1 MATYLQGVT
10 DYIPEFQ
17 PFQPDL
23 NFYANVMQTKQT
35 QYDTNWKALNK
46 MYSQYYYA
54 DLTREDTTQKKESYL
69 KNIEF
74 QLKRVSQLDLSLEQN
89 VTQATQ
95 VFKPFYEDKLLMK
108 DMAWTKNKNNQ
119 LNKAEIFRN
128 STEDAQRGQYWEDG
142 VRGVNYLTDE
152 FKAASADEAMS
163 FQNAEYVP
171 YVDVNEKAR
180 KIAKDADLSIE
191 KVEFSDGGKFIVKTK
206 NGEALTE
213 PLQKLFESSLGNDPG
228 IQSMYKMKAYVDRKD
243 YAYGNAAQFGGD
255 KDKAEMKYLE
265 NSFNVL
271 KEKSDLRYKQMQATN
286 TVYENSIKDLETQIA
301 NGTAS
306 PNAKLMLA
314 QYKMNKDIN
323 DKVLARAEAE
333 SKMLNGGQSSTAT
346 TTTGFVNPYGDIKSL
361 RYKVDNGMASLL
373 MQKDL
378 DEAANI
384 LAYKDMEVDIEA
396 NPYKIL
402 EEKQKNSMQLLAAR
416 EASSMRLAKYKS
428 DLKRQEDY
436 EDHILETDQGYRDEK
451 GNIVMYED
459 QNVVTTE
466 SEKTGETTDVVNMKN
481 KSRDISNMTKQE
493 YLDPYFKT
501 SFEVLYK
508 ALDEGKVTKQKVGE
522 ILGYNKNKGIT
533 LDQFVSKY
541 EKYGDSWLRKHVG
554 SKGVRQIRNNMNDWI
569 GENRELSLFTDN
581 GAKTPLYQQ
590 YREANMKMHDYM
602 LYIKGDEHFR
612 KTSSKAVVTDLT
624 RKGMENAKFLYDD
637 KGELRSEK
645 EYVLALAKNKAISNE
660 DLGAYLKK
668 VKKEKG
674 ENAYDA
680 YKTTLAVMM
689 GKGPDFFDY
698 IEGAAKS
705 AYAGINPAGYLAAK
719 TGKLFEKSQDFDYN
733 ELVKEAGKSYSDAKV
748 VKTPA
753 FRIGSGPIDP
763 GTGLSATG
771 VSTIKVNP
779 KGLTVGKA
787 KFGEVVN
794 DINAFDWNGDYD
806 RVSVNGISKLAY
818 DKAGNNYNALGK
830 SVMDKIKED
839 MHKAKSSL
847 STFKLQ
853 VAPIAGGSGNLS
865 AVIIKPNVE
874 WIKANTATVNKD
886 GKPTSPGLF
895 RPDQADAILKNGISY
910 VMSNKKMNSSM
921 YKSSYQS
928 PIEAYVDYFDKYE
941 INSIGGDPMKSFQ
954 VTKNKLGTGDYIV
967 KITYPVYNPE
977 KGIFEK
983 VPYQNTSGFKG
994 EELTNMRD
1002 GLIYGFMDDVD
1013 MQNTLDYNN
1022 FEKVN
1027 Q

>member
-384 LAYKDMEVDIEA
+384 LAYKDMEIDIEA

-402 EEKQKNSMQLLAAR
+402 EEKQRNSMQLLAAR
-416 EASSMRLAKYKS
+416 EASSMRVAKYKS

-451 GNIVMYED
+451 GNIVLYED
-459 QNVVTTE
+459 QNTVTTE
-466 SEKTGETTDVVNMKN
+466 SELTGETTDVVNMKN
-481 KSRDISNMTKQE
+481 KSRDISNMTKKE

-508 ALDEGKVTKQKVGE
+508 ALDEGKITKQKVGE
-522 ILGYNKNKGIT
+522 ILGYNKNKGIS

-569 GENRELSLFTDN
+569 GENRELSLFTEN
-581 GAKTPLYQQ
+581 GGKTPLYQQ

-602 LYIKGDEHFR
+602 LYIKGDEQWR
-612 KTSSKAVVTDLT
+612 KESSKSVITSMT
-624 RKGMENAKFLYDD
+624 RDGFDKAKFLYDD
-637 KGELRSEK
+637 KGELRS
-645 EYVLALAKNKAISNE
+645 
-660 DLGAYLKK
+660 
-668 VKKEKG
+668 KKE
-674 ENAYDA
+674 
-680 YKTTLAVMM
+680 
-689 GKGPDFFDY
+689 F
-698 IEGAAKS
+698 
-705 AYAGINPAGYLAAK
+705 
-719 TGKLFEKSQDFDYN
+719 YN
-733 ELVKEAGKSYSDAKV
+733 ELIKKGNLSVEDLRRFQSKIKDQNQRRVLDNAIDQMTKAMPGSSVTQKPTAWLLKTIANLDKFGPGNWLTNAIEESMDEDMNYDVLVSKAGKTYSDAKV

-763 GTGLSATG
+763 GTGLSSTG
-771 VSTIKVNP
+771 VSAITVNP
-779 KGLTVGKA
+779 KGMGIGKA

-806 RVSVNGISKLAY
+806 RVTVNGISKSAY

-839 MHKAKSSL
+839 MHKHKSSL

-910 VMSNKKMNSSM
+910 VMNNKKMNSSM

-928 PIEAYVDYFDKYE
+928 PIEAYVDYFGKYE
-941 INSIGGDPMKSFQ
+941 INSIGGDPMKTYK
-954 VTKNKLGTGDYIV
+954 VEKNKIGTGDYTTT
-967 KITYPVYNPE
+967 ITYPIYNPD

-983 VPYQNTSGFKG
+983 ATYRNNVGYRG
-994 EELTNMRD
+994 EELTNMRNQ
-1002 GLIYGFMDDVD
+1002 LVYGFMDDVD